1 MSFLE
6 SVPESEESVAAIMRR
21 YPAQAI
27 PMMELSELL
36 LREGECEFSSEQ
48 RELIGAYA
56 SGINNCTYCYNT
68 HKGIDKLTIEHVRMP
83 G

>member
-36 LREGECEFSSEQ
+36 LREGDCRSI
-48 RELIGAYA
+48 RG
-56 SGINNCTYCYNT
+56 
-68 HKGIDKLTIEHVRMP
+68 
-83 G
+83 